1 MKLINNKKG
10 FTLIEIIISIVLAS
24 VVGTIS
30 MKYVLDI
37 VNLNQM
43 HAQKKDLVDEAKLG
57 MEYLIREIR
66 FARSGTPAISCGTL
80 GGACTVGSTYNAIFF
95 NRGALLQDTTSPRSV
110 SYSLVS
116 SSVVRAGASSE
127 NIINNVSAFTI
138 NVVEANLFLITVTQ
152 SKSTGETYSLQAAVR
167 PRAYI

>member
-1 MKLINNKKG
+1 MKLIKNKKG

-37 VNLNQM
+37 VSLNQA

-57 MEYLIREIR
+57 MEYLIRELR
-66 FARSGTPAISCGTL
+66 FAKSTPAISCGTL
-80 GGACTVGSTYNAIFF
+80 GGACTVGSSYSAIFF
-95 NRGALLQDTTSPRSV
+95 SRGPLLQDSTDPRAV

-116 SSVVRAGASSE
+116 SSIVRAGASSQ
-127 NIINNVSAFTI
+127 NIVNNVTGFTI
-138 NVVEANLFLITVTQ
+138 NVVETNLFQFTITQ
-152 SKSTGETYSLQAAVR
+152 SKSTGETYSLQASVR
-167 PRAYI
+167 PRGYI

>member
-1 MKLINNKKG
+1 MKLLKNKKG

-37 VNLNQM
+37 ISLNQA

-57 MEYLIREIR
+57 MEYLIRELR
-66 FARSGTPAISCGTL
+66 FAQNGTTVISCGTL
-80 GGACTVGSTYNAIFF
+80 GGACLVGSTYSAIFF
-95 NRGALLQDTTSPRSV
+95 DRGGLLQDTTNPRSV

-116 SSVVRAGASSE
+116 SSIVRTGAASE
-127 NIINNVSAFTI
+127 NIVNNVSGFTI
-138 NVVEANLFLITVTQ
+138 NVVETNLFQFTIAQ
-152 SKSTGETYSLQAAVR
+152 SKSTGETYSLQASVR
-167 PRAYI
+167 PRGYL